1 MWNVGDH
8 AVSDRSRT
16 RLTELTMQVFG
27 FNFGEESGGMRGFNF
42 TERVRKVLSTAREE
56 AMDLGHEYVGTEHI
70 LLGLTRDEGVAST
83 VLANLD
89 VDTNALRNR
98 LLGIVRRGTK
108 EPGVAD
114 LPYTSRAKKTLELAM
129 TEAKRMH
136 HAYVGTEHLLLGLLA
151 EQKGI
156 AAQVLTDFGCTL
168 ERARAETLATLGAAP
183 EERIERADEE
193 PRTRHATHGV
203 FDYLSST
210 NRLSARAVA
219 IASGANIDA
228 VKRGSRAVRAEHLL
242 HALLEHVD
250 GSAAVVLQHLGAD
263 RTKLLSAFNAQRKP
277 DVGGGGP
284 ETQLD
289 DTELLTLLGLAE
301 TEREHSGA
309 PYVATHHLM
318 LAVMTNSEIG
328 NALFAGTGIT
338 PERVR
343 QEAARISG

>member
-1 MWNVGDH
+1 
-8 AVSDRSRT
+8 
-16 RLTELTMQVFG
+16 MQVFG

-56 AMDLGHEYVGTEHI
+56 ASDLGHEYVGTEHI
-70 LLGLTRDEGVAST
+70 LLGLTRDRGVASA

-89 VDTNALRNR
+89 ISTDALRNR
-98 LLGIVRRGTK
+98 VLGKVRRGTK
-108 EPGVAD
+108 LDATD

-136 HAYVGTEHLLLGLLA
+136 HTYVGTEHLLLGLLA

-156 AAQVLTDFGCTL
+156 AAQVLVDAGCTL
-168 ERARAETLATLGAAP
+168 ERAREETLVTLGVAP
-183 EERIERADEE
+183 EEPVQRADEV
-193 PRTRHATHGV
+193 PRTRQTTRGV
-203 FDYLSST
+203 FDYQSST

-219 IASGANIDA
+219 ITSGANIDA
-228 VKRGSRAVRAEHLL
+228 VKRGSRTVRAEHLL
-242 HALLEHVD
+242 HALLEHGD

-263 RTKLLSAFNAQRKP
+263 RAKLLAQFNAQRKP

-301 TEREHSGA
+301 MEREQSGA

-318 LAVMTNSEIG
+318 LVLMQSAAG
-328 NALFAGTGIT
+328 NTLFAGTGIT

>member
-1 MWNVGDH
+1 M
-8 AVSDRSRT
+8 
-16 RLTELTMQVFG
+16 ELAMQVLG
-27 FNFGEESGGMRGFNF
+27 FNFGEDSGGVRGFNF
-42 TERVRKVLSTAREE
+42 TERVRKVLSMSREE

-83 VLANLD
+83 VLANLGID
-89 VDTNALRNR
+89 ADALRNR
-98 LLGIVRRGTK
+98 VLEIVRRGTK

-129 TEAKRMH
+129 AEAKRLH

-151 EQKGI
+151 EEKGI
-156 AAQVLTDFGCTL
+156 AAQVLIDAGCTL
-168 ERARAETLATLGAAP
+168 ERARAETLVTLGAAP
-183 EERIERADEE
+183 EERVQRADEA
-193 PRTRHATHGV
+193 PRTRHTTRGG
-203 FDYLSST
+203 FDHLSST
-210 NRLSARAVA
+210 PNRLSARALA

-242 HALLEHVD
+242 HALLEHGD

-263 RTKLLSAFNAQRKP
+263 RSKLLAEFNAQREP

-284 ETQLD
+284 ETQVD
-289 DTELLTLLGLAE
+289 DTELLTYLGLAE
-301 TEREHSGA
+301 MERERSDA

-318 LAVMTNSEIG
+318 LALMNSAEG